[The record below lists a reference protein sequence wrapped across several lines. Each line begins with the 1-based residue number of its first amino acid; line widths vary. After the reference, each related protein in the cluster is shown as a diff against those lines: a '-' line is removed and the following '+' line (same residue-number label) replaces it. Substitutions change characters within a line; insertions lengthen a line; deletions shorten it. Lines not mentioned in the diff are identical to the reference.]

1 MIDYEKLNKLYNCL
15 DLYVVASRI
24 EGGPQAILECALT
37 KTPLISTDVGIASEI
52 LSHKSIFDMKN
63 FINAEPDIETSFKNA
78 TRYNIPEGFK
88 EFKNLFENLI

>member
-1 MIDYEKLNKLYNCL
+1 M
-15 DLYVVASRI
+15 VF
-24 EGGPQAILECALT
+24 
-37 KTPLISTDVGIASEI
+37 
-52 LSHKSIFDMKN
+52 HKSIFDMKN